1 MPSNSLAMWDA
12 WILQASDE
20 ELAMLGLYPGDDA
33 TYMAEVMGSDAYTWE
48 NVIVSQV
55 YCLDEEMEEAAT
67 SLVAASAAILAVALL
82 N

>member
-48 NVIVSQV
+48 NVIVS
-55 YCLDEEMEEAAT
+55 
-67 SLVAASAAILAVALL
+67 
-82 N
+82 